1 MGQVELSVQG
11 LEALAYLQE
20 EKLEQLRVSR
30 GLVGSDVVEEISIL
44 ALLEHHHR
52 LIVKCLVPLTPL
64 CKLVV
69 VVLRDAPGDLNRSFA
84 R

>member
-1 MGQVELSVQG
+1 M
-11 LEALAYLQE
+11 
-20 EKLEQLRVSR
+20 
-30 GLVGSDVVEEISIL
+30 VGSDVVEEISIL

-52 LIVKCLVPLTPL
+52 LIVKCLVPLAPL